1 MKATLCVVHVNM
13 GNTLNHPPLF
23 DVSTG
28 YTSPMKSN
36 RANCETGSAGSRNN
50 HLQSILRALLPV
62 THKFNY
68 MGMLK
73 TRQGAKLPYNGLG
86 YGPRGSYSLPL

>member
-1 MKATLCVVHVNM
+1 MKATLCVVHVNL

-23 DVSTG
+23 DVSTVPP
-28 YTSPMKSN
+28 YIHTSPMKSN
-36 RANCETGSAGSRNN
+36 RASGETGSRNN
-50 HLQSILRALLPV
+50 HLQLILRALLPV

-73 TRQGAKLPYNGLG
+73 TR
-86 YGPRGSYSLPL
+86 